1 MSAVGYVIWFICMT
15 LAVFAVLVV
24 GVYMAAKSGNP
35 EARKAREHAS
45 SWLHLPHLHL
55 PHLHRHA

>member
-1 MSAVGYVIWFICMT
+1 VIWFICMT